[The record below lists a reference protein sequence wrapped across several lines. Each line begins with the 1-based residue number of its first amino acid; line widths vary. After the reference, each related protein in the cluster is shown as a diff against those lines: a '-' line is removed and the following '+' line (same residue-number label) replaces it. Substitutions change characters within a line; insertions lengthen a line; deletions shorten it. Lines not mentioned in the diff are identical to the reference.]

1 MLYAV
6 VCYVQGCCLCMEK
19 LMRSF
24 LPIIGKILAVFI
36 SACCIAFM
44 AYLHF
49 TDRGN
54 RAEVE
59 AVVAEV
65 NEETRAEEKSQSARA
80 AEAKAAREK
89 TDSFYEK
96 LVDGFNVNILVVGDT
111 LASGYGSSG
120 AELTWSALLAQELRD
135 MYGIQVE
142 MDNLALIDSDAYSA
156 YSQIKMLDEKMEYD
170 LCIVCTG
177 AYDTNE
183 SLNYHYEAILRA
195 IGDKFKKCSI
205 ITVLENTEREH
216 EWKTNIIRNLSEV
229 YNAEVAD
236 TITPSGESLDPY
248 LFDGRYLNDDGQVLY
263 EQAILKTIM
272 NGAEYKMPYEKVR
285 ADVQHP
291 ETSKFDAFYYVP
303 ADNFRRDGNQYS
315 FEVSFDGALG
325 IDYELIPGDTSVLFY
340 IDGQMI
346 VGYDSSN
353 YYGASIERA
362 QLVGDN
368 LRARRRV
375 TVEFASE
382 EQANGFHGIYISP
395 IS

>member
-1 MLYAV
+1 
-6 VCYVQGCCLCMEK
+6 MEK
-19 LMRSF
+19 CMRSF
-24 LPIIGKILAVFI
+24 LPIIGKILAVVI

-49 TDRGN
+49 TDKGT
-54 RAEVE
+54 RAEAE

-65 NEETRAEEKSQSARA
+65 NEGTRAEEKTQSLEA

-89 TDSFYEK
+89 TDGFYEK
-96 LVDGFNVNILVVGDT
+96 LADGFNVNILVVGDT

-120 AELTWSALLAQELRD
+120 TEQTWSSLLAQELRTA
-135 MYGIQVE
+135 YGIQVE

-156 YSQIKMLDEKMEYD
+156 YSQIKMLDEETEYD

-183 SLNYHYEAILRA
+183 SLAYHYEAILRA
-195 IGDKFKKCSI
+195 IGDAFKKCSI

-236 TITPSGESLDPY
+236 TITPSGESLDLY
-248 LFDGRYLNDDGQVLY
+248 LIDGRYLNDDGQVLY
-263 EQAILKTIM
+263 KEAVLKTVM
-272 NGAEYKMPYEKVR
+272 DGANYKTPYEKIRVK
-285 ADVQHP
+285 AQHA
-291 ETSKFDAFYYVP
+291 ETSKYDAFYYVS
-303 ADNFRRDGNQYS
+303 ADSFSRDGNQYS

-325 IDYELIPGDTSVLFY
+325 IDYELVPGDTSVLVY

-368 LRARRRV
+368 IKARRRV
-375 TVEFASE
+375 TVEFVGE

-395 IS
+395 TN

>member
-6 VCYVQGCCLCMEK
+6 VYYVQGCCLCMEK

-54 RAEVE
+54 RAEAE

-65 NEETRAEEKSQSARA
+65 NEETRAEEKSQSAQA

-111 LASGYGSSG
+111 LASGYGSSS
-120 AELTWSALLAQELRD
+120 ADLTWSSLLAQELRTA
-135 MYGIQVE
+135 YGIQVE

-156 YSQIKMLDEKMEYD
+156 YSQIKMLNDETEYD

-195 IGDKFKKCSI
+195 IGDAFKKCSI

-248 LFDGRYLNDDGQVLY
+248 LIDGRYLNDDGQVLY

-272 NGAEYKMPYEKVR
+272 DGAKYKTPYEKVKIK
-285 ADVQHP
+285 AQHA
-291 ETSKFDAFYYVP
+291 ETSKYDVFYYVP
-303 ADNFRRDGNQYS
+303 ADDFSREDTQYT
-315 FEVSFDGALG
+315 FEASFDGALAV
-325 IDYELIPGDTSVLFY
+325 DYELIPGENSMQVY
-340 IDGQMI
+340 IDGNLHA
-346 VGYDSSN
+346 GFDASN
-353 YYGASIERA
+353 YYGANIERA
-362 QLVGDN
+362 QQIGEN
-368 LRARRRV
+368 LKARRRV
-375 TVEFASE
+375 TVVFETA
-382 EQANGFHGIYISP
+382 EQADGFHGIYISP
-395 IS
+395 SK